1 MTIKDLKYIKI
12 NSVNLWYL
20 IFNKGNAYF
29 EEINRKK
36 YFTLAPSIESKG
48 KIKKHEEMWSKI
60 RDLIRS
66 VSKNAD
72 DYDEKNTKT
81 KFNSDDDL
89 PLNKEMATPSMII
102 VARAVFH
109 ENNKVIHTYF

>member
-1 MTIKDLKYIKI
+1 
-12 NSVNLWYL
+12 
-20 IFNKGNAYF
+20 
-29 EEINRKK
+29 
-36 YFTLAPSIESKG
+36 
-48 KIKKHEEMWSKI
+48 MWSKI

-109 ENNKVIHTYF
+109 ENNKVIHRYF